1 MKGRERREEAPGS
14 GTGAQEGPLKELT
27 GGQTAEVDQTRK
39 SVRGATGRAGGAGQ
53 AKTPL
58 SRSSTSLAWSW
69 RAPSKMA
76 PGKRPGQQHSAP
88 PSVLT
93 TSSGSFIQV
102 CEVSEQGPP
111 TGTLNNVSPDGS
123 HYRANMLR
131 GDRMLSGNPF
141 LRTPTC
147 AHSSLLTGS
156 RPRLL
161 SIVLK
166 QVTHQLSVKRPRA
179 TASKKVSGLQASC
192 EKSLFV

>member
-1 MKGRERREEAPGS
+1 M
-14 GTGAQEGPLKELT
+14 
-27 GGQTAEVDQTRK
+27 
-39 SVRGATGRAGGAGQ
+39 RGATGRAGGAGQ

-88 PSVLT
+88 PSVLI
-93 TSSGSFIQV
+93 TSSGSFIPV

-123 HYRANMLR
+123 HYSANTL
-131 GDRMLSGNPF
+131 GGYRMLSGNPF